1 MLKSKLNLRKAAIL
15 IACLA
20 VTTMFASCGE
30 TNGNNGNGSK
40 GTFKLKIY
48 QGYDFQNK
56 RVVDYGSNK
65 DLADIIFYVMYT
77 NPSDAKTMRVYLEA
91 SKINY
96 FENPPTHLTAEQVN
110 EWNYYI
116 LAPSKLYYV
125 VRARDGRYYLL
136 HLLNQENYDA
146 IMPWTTTPANW
157 VFTFDWKEIT
167 VK

>member
-1 MLKSKLNLRKAAIL
+1 MLKNKLNLRNVAML

-30 TNGNNGNGSK
+30 TNGNNGNGSGSK

-56 RVVDYGSNK
+56 RVVE
-65 DLADIIFYVMYT
+65 YV
-77 NPSDAKTMRVYLEA
+77 
-91 SKINY
+91 I
-96 FENPPTHLTAEQVN
+96 
-110 EWNYYI
+110 
-116 LAPSKLYYV
+116 
-125 VRARDGRYYLL
+125 RARDGRYYLL